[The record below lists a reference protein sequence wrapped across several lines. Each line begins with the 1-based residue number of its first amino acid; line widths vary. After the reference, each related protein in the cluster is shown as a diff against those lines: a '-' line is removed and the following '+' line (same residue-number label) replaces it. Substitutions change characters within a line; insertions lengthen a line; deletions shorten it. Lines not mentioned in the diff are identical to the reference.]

1 MTKDW
6 THALFMENQNT
17 RFTVQHPR
25 WGNVIVELVSISDM
39 RETPRQRMFSL
50 VFRGPLDQPLEQGLQ
65 PMLHEKMGNESLF
78 LVPIAREADGFHYE
92 AVFNNL
98 VQYSKGQTS

>member
-1 MTKDW
+1 MVKDW
-6 THALFMENQNT
+6 THALFTENQNT
-17 RFTVQHPR
+17 SFIVQHPH
-25 WGNVIVELVSISDM
+25 WGNVAVELVSVSDL

-50 VFRGPLDQPLEQGLQ
+50 VFRGPLEQPLGQGLQ

-78 LVPIAREADGFHYE
+78 LVPIAREVDGFRYE

-98 VQYSKGQTS
+98 LQ